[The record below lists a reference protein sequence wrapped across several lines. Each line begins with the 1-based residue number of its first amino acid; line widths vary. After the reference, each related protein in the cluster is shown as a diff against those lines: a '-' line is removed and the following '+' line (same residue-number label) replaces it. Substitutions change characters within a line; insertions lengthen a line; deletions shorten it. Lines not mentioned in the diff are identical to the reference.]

1 MEKMFP
7 LQAGYRDAKSAPHPL
22 QIPWS
27 VAEKAYCAY
36 ARRYGTRQSLERL
49 AERGGFDGAEMDML
63 YPPWREESAE
73 LTTLRQRAE
82 AAEASRDTARGVA
95 NAFRDTIERA
105 TGNHDAVHGLMILC
119 ESHEKLQA
127 AERRVRELEG
137 AVRVLAEE
145 CVDMR
150 EREPVGHSTNPGII
164 SCRIAVNQNPHA
176 KAAIDAA
183 GGEG

>member
-27 VAEKAYCAY
+27 VAEKAYCEY
-36 ARRYGTRQSLERL
+36 ARQYGRGQSLERL

-63 YPPWREESAE
+63 YPPWRDEVSQ

-82 AAEASRDTARGVA
+82 AAE
-95 NAFRDTIERA
+95 
-105 TGNHDAVHGLMILC
+105 
-119 ESHEKLQA
+119 
-127 AERRVRELEG
+127 RRVAELEG
-137 AVRVLAEE
+137 AVRVMAEE
-145 CVDMR
+145 CQAWNECPAGDW
-150 EREPVGHSTNPGII
+150 STMSTKQKALVTRLNEKRYA
-164 SCRIAVNQNPHA
+164 CRNNPHA

-183 GGEG
+183 GGQQ